1 MKLNIAL
8 LAGDGIGPEVIDQ
21 AVKVSNAIAQKF
33 NHEIN
38 WTSALTGAAAIDAV
52 GEPYPDETHQVCLD
66 ADAILFG
73 AIGHP
78 RFDNDPSAKVRPEQ
92 GLLKMRQ
99 KLGLFAN
106 VRPTFTFPSLLDK
119 SPLKKER
126 IEGTDLVFLR
136 ELTGGIY
143 FGERGRK
150 DDGNTAFDTCTY
162 TRAEVIRIAKKG
174 FELAMTRSKR
184 LCCVDKANVL
194 ESSRLWRETVQA
206 MEKDYPEVEV
216 AYEFVDAV
224 AMRLV
229 QWPNSYDVLITEN
242 LFGDIL
248 TDEASVISGSMG
260 LMPSASVGE
269 ENALY
274 EPIHGSYPQAT
285 GLNIANPLATVL
297 SAAMM
302 FEMSFDLQE
311 EGALIRKVVEQA
323 LEEGFVTEDIADV
336 DKMIAVMKR
345 CVHEVHDGET
355 VHNKVD
361 MSDSDL
367 SEFIDSLT
375 TDQFE
380 KMTLFFDTMPKLA
393 HTVKVTNPK
402 TKKKGEVVIEGI
414 GSFFG

>member
-33 NHEIN
+33 NHEIS

-52 GEPYPDETHQVCLD
+52 GEPYPDETHQVCMD

-162 TRAEVIRIAKKG
+162 TRAEVKRIAKKG
-174 FELAMTRSKR
+174 FEFAMTRSKR

-302 FEMSFDLQE
+302 FEMSFDLQV

-323 LEEGFVTEDIADV
+323 LQKGYVTEDLADGGKAYGTKEVGDYLV
-336 DKMIAVMKR
+336 DAILK
-345 CVHEVHDGET
+345 
-355 VHNKVD
+355 
-361 MSDSDL
+361 
-367 SEFIDSLT
+367 
-375 TDQFE
+375 
-380 KMTLFFDTMPKLA
+380 
-393 HTVKVTNPK
+393 
-402 TKKKGEVVIEGI
+402 
-414 GSFFG
+414 

>member
-1 MKLNIAL
+1 MQLKIAL

-21 AVKVSNAIAQKF
+21 AVKVCDAIAKKF
-33 NHEIN
+33 NHEII
-38 WTSALTGAAAIDAV
+38 WLPALTGAAAIEAV
-52 GEPYPDETHQVCLD
+52 GEPYPDETHQICVSSD
-66 ADAILFG
+66 AVLFG

-99 KLGLFAN
+99 MLGLFAN
-106 VRPTFTFPSLLDK
+106 VRPTFTFPSLIDK
-119 SPLKKER
+119 SPLKRER
-126 IEGTDLVFLR
+126 IEGTDLLFLR

-150 DDGNTAFDTCTY
+150 DNGHTAFDTCTY
-162 TRAEVIRIAKKG
+162 TRKEIERLAKKG
-174 FELAMTRSKR
+174 FDLAMTRRKK

-206 MEKDYPEVEV
+206 MENDYPEVEV

-260 LMPSASVGE
+260 LMPSASVG
-269 ENALY
+269 ADIGLY
-274 EPIHGSYPQAT
+274 EPIHGSFPQAA
-285 GLNIANPLATVL
+285 GKNIANPLATVL

-302 FEMSFDLQE
+302 FEMSFGLQQ
-311 EGALIRKVVEQA
+311 EGALIRKVVDQS
-323 LEEGFVTEDIADV
+323 LVEGIVTEDLV
-336 DKMIAVMKR
+336 
-345 CVHEVHDGET
+345 EVGAKAFKT
-355 VHNKVD
+355 
-361 MSDSDL
+361 
-367 SEFIDSLT
+367 SEVGDYLT
-375 TDQFE
+375 S
-380 KMTLFFDTMPKLA
+380 KI
-393 HTVKVTNPK
+393 V
-402 TKKKGEVVIEGI
+402 
-414 GSFFG
+414 

>member
-1 MKLNIAL
+1 MKLKIAL

-21 AVKVSNAIAQKF
+21 AVKVCNAVALKF

-38 WTSALTGAAAIDAV
+38 WTPALTGAAAIDAV
-52 GEPYPDETHQVCLD
+52 GEPYPDETHEVCLN
-66 ADAILFG
+66 ADAVLFG

-92 GLLKMRQ
+92 GLLKMRK

-106 VRPTFTFPSLLDK
+106 VRPTFTFPSLIDN
-119 SPLKKER
+119 SPLKRER

-143 FGERGRK
+143 FGEKGRK
-150 DDGNTAFDTCTY
+150 DNGNTAFDNCVY
-162 TRAEVIRIAKKG
+162 TRAEVERLAKKG
-174 FELAMTRSKR
+174 FELAMTRSKK

-194 ESSRLWRETVQA
+194 ETSRLWRETVQK
-206 MEKDYPEVEV
+206 MEKEYPEVEV
-216 AYEFVDAV
+216 SYEFVDAV

-269 ENALY
+269 KTSLY
-274 EPIHGSYPQAT
+274 EPIHGSYPQAA
-285 GLNIANPLATVL
+285 GKDIANPLATVL

-302 FEMSFDLQE
+302 FEDAFKLKE
-311 EGALIRKVVEQA
+311 EAEAIRNVVNKSLA
-323 LEEGFVTEDIADV
+323 EGIITEDLSG
-336 DKMIAVMKR
+336 DKKSYR
-345 CVHEVHDGET
+345 TSEVGDW
-355 VHNKVD
+355 
-361 MSDSDL
+361 
-367 SEFIDSLT
+367 
-375 TDQFE
+375 
-380 KMTLFFDTMPKLA
+380 LA
-393 HTVKVTNPK
+393 ENL
-402 TKKKGEVVIEGI
+402 
-414 GSFFG
+414 

>member
-21 AVKVSNAIAQKF
+21 AVKVCNAIATKF
-33 NHEIN
+33 GHEIN
-38 WTSALTGAAAIDAV
+38 WKPALTGAAAIDAT
-52 GEPYPDETHQVCLD
+52 GEPYPDETHEICLN
-66 ADAILFG
+66 ADAVLFG

-78 RFDNDPSAKVRPEQ
+78 RYDNDPSAKVRPEQ
-92 GLLKMRQ
+92 GLLKMRK

-106 VRPTFTFPSLLDK
+106 IRPTFTFPSLIDN
-119 SPLKKER
+119 SPLKRER

-143 FGERGRK
+143 FGEKGRR
-150 DDGNTAFDTCTY
+150 DEGETAFDNCVY
-162 TRAEVIRIAKKG
+162 TRAEVTRLAKKG
-174 FELAMTRSKR
+174 FELAMTRSKK

-194 ESSRLWRETVQA
+194 ETSRLWRETVQG

-216 AYEFVDAV
+216 SYEFVDAV

-269 ENALY
+269 KTSLY

-285 GLNIANPLATVL
+285 GKDIANPLATVL

-302 FEMSFDLQE
+302 FEDAFGLTE
-311 EGALIRKVVEQA
+311 EAEAIKNAVNKSLA
-323 LEEGFVTEDIADV
+323 EGIVTEDLSGNNKAY
-336 DKMIAVMKR
+336 KTS
-345 CVHEVHDGET
+345 EVGDW
-355 VHNKVD
+355 
-361 MSDSDL
+361 
-367 SEFIDSLT
+367 
-375 TDQFE
+375 
-380 KMTLFFDTMPKLA
+380 LA
-393 HTVKVTNPK
+393 ENL
-402 TKKKGEVVIEGI
+402 
-414 GSFFG
+414 

>member
-21 AVKVSNAIAQKF
+21 AVKVSDAVAQKF
-33 NHEIN
+33 GHEIN
-38 WTSALTGAAAIDAV
+38 WQPALTGAAAIDAV
-52 GEPYPDETHQVCLD
+52 GEPYPDETHEICAN
-66 ADAILFG
+66 ADAVLFG

-106 VRPTFTFPSLLDK
+106 VRPTFTFPSLIDK
-119 SPLKKER
+119 SPLKRER

-162 TRAEVIRIAKKG
+162 TREEVQRLAKKG
-174 FELAMTRSKR
+174 FELAMKRSKR

-216 AYEFVDAV
+216 SYEFVDAV

-229 QWPNSYDVLITEN
+229 
-242 LFGDIL
+242 
-248 TDEASVISGSMG
+248 
-260 LMPSASVGE
+260 
-269 ENALY
+269 
-274 EPIHGSYPQAT
+274 
-285 GLNIANPLATVL
+285 
-297 SAAMM
+297 
-302 FEMSFDLQE
+302 
-311 EGALIRKVVEQA
+311 
-323 LEEGFVTEDIADV
+323 
-336 DKMIAVMKR
+336 
-345 CVHEVHDGET
+345 
-355 VHNKVD
+355 
-361 MSDSDL
+361 
-367 SEFIDSLT
+367 
-375 TDQFE
+375 
-380 KMTLFFDTMPKLA
+380 
-393 HTVKVTNPK
+393 
-402 TKKKGEVVIEGI
+402 
-414 GSFFG
+414 

>member
-21 AVKVSNAIAQKF
+21 AVKVCNAVATKF

-38 WTSALTGAAAIDAV
+38 WTPALTGAAAIDAV
-52 GEPYPDETHQVCLD
+52 GDPYPEETHQICLN

-92 GLLKMRQ
+92 GLLAMRK

-106 VRPTFTFPSLLDK
+106 VRPTFTFPSLIDK

-143 FGERGRK
+143 FGEKGRR
-150 DDGNTAFDTCTY
+150 DEGETAFDNCVY
-162 TRAEVIRIAKKG
+162 TREEVTRIARKG
-174 FELAMTRSKR
+174 FELAMQRSKK

-194 ESSRLWRETVQA
+194 ETSRLWRETVQGL
-206 MEKDYPEVEV
+206 EKDYPEVEV
-216 AYEFVDAV
+216 SYEFVDAV

-260 LMPSASVGE
+260 LMPSASVGLK
-269 ENALY
+269 AKLY
-274 EPIHGSYPQAT
+274 EPIHGSYPQAA
-285 GLNIANPLATVL
+285 GKDIANPLATVL
-297 SAAMM
+297 SAAML
-302 FEMSFDLQE
+302 FEGFDLSE
-311 EGALIRKVVEQA
+311 EAQAIRNVVNKSLA
-323 LEEGFVTEDIADV
+323 EGVVTEDLSNGA
-336 DKMIAVMKR
+336 KAYKTS
-345 CVHEVHDGET
+345 EVG
-355 VHNKVD
+355 NW
-361 MSDSDL
+361 
-367 SEFIDSLT
+367 
-375 TDQFE
+375 
-380 KMTLFFDTMPKLA
+380 LA
-393 HTVKVTNPK
+393 EN
-402 TKKKGEVVIEGI
+402 I
-414 GSFFG
+414 